1 MSADALDE
9 RERAAYRFHAE
20 LCKTLTDPKR
30 LMIMQ
35 ALKDGRERSVGQL
48 ADMVGMTLPNAS
60 QHLAVLRYAG
70 LVGGRRQATT
80 VYYSLTEPRIAEACE
95 IVHQI
100 ALDRMPRAGLAG
112 ALRDGAVVVPR
123 SGEAVA

>member
-1 MSADALDE
+1 MSGDALDE
-9 RERAAYRFHAE
+9 RERDAYRFHAE

-35 ALKDGRERSVGQL
+35 ALRDGSERSVGQL
-48 ADMVGMTLPNAS
+48 AEVVGMTLPNAS
-60 QHLAVLRYAG
+60 QHLAVLRHAG
-70 LVGGRRQATT
+70 LVSRRRQATT

-100 ALDRMPRAGLAG
+100 VVDRLTRG
-112 ALRDGAVVVPR
+112 APVAAPPIAA
-123 SGEAVA
+123 AVA

>member
-1 MSADALDE
+1 MSGDALDE

-35 ALKDGRERSVGQL
+35 ALRDGCELSVGQL

-60 QHLAVLRYAG
+60 QHLAVLRHAG
-70 LVGGRRQATT
+70 LVTGRRHATT

-95 IVHQI
+95 IVHRI
-100 ALDRMPRAGLAG
+100 ALDRMPGAGSGVAPRNGLA
-112 ALRDGAVVVPR
+112 
-123 SGEAVA
+123 VA